1 MYFHLWF
8 VRAYG
13 SESEADEEAATVTL
27 SSDIGRVNRAS
38 NKSAV
43 KLQEVG
49 PRMTLQL
56 VRVEKGLCSGDVL
69 FSEFGT
75 QSYSFPSSK
84 FTYFSWEIYDP
95 TIIFCC
101 LEVINVCKSSFEP
114 FLTGTFYIRDGPVVI
129 FMHSIVNI
137 SFLQEFFFMLSII
150 ILSYVLNIFH
160 ILNLRHPIHPYVLSL
175 DLFSWC

>member
-13 SESEADEEAATVTL
+13 SESEADEETATVTL

-56 VRVEKGLCSGDVL
+56 VRVEKGLCSGEVL

-114 FLTGTFYIRDGPVVI
+114 FLTGTFYIRDGPVAINYFHAQYSKYFLSPGI
-129 FMHSIVNI
+129 FFHVKHYHFELCVKYI
-137 SFLQEFFFMLSII
+137 SYLES
-150 ILSYVLNIFH
+150 
-160 ILNLRHPIHPYVLSL
+160 
-175 DLFSWC
+175 